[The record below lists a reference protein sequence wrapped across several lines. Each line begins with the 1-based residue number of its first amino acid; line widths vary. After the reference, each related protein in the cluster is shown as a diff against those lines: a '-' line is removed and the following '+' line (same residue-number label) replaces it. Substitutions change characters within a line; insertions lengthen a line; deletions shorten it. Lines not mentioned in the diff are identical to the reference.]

1 MAMHSEPT
9 ITAILNFWFGDSGT
23 ESTSYEQRRRFWFGK
38 TPEFDQAIREQ
49 FHAVYAQAAAG
60 QLDHWQDTPEGSLA
74 LILVLD
80 QFSRNMFR
88 DTAQAFATDPQALA
102 AAKRAIARGFDQQL
116 LPIQRIFLYLPLEH
130 SEDLADQQQSVEQFR
145 QLIAASPDLQDTF
158 DYALRHQ
165 SVIERFGR
173 FPHRNRLLGRDTTPE
188 EAEFLTQPGSSF

>member
-1 MAMHSEPT
+1 MHSEPT
-9 ITAILNFWFGDSGT
+9 ITAILNFWFGDPGT
-23 ESTSYEQRRRFWFGK
+23 ESASYEQRRRFWFGK
-38 TPEFDQAIREQ
+38 APEFDQAIREQ
-49 FHAVYAQAAAG
+49 FQPVYAQAAAG
-60 QLDHWQDTPEGSLA
+60 QLNHWQDTPEGSLA

-88 DTAQAFATDPQALA
+88 DTAQAFATDSQALA
-102 AAKRAIARGFDQQL
+102 AAKRAIAHGFDQQL
-116 LPIQRIFLYLPLEH
+116 PPIQRIFLYLPLEH
-130 SEDLADQQQSVEQFR
+130 SEEIADQQQSVEQFR
-145 QLIAASPDLQDTF
+145 QLAAASPDLQDTF